1 LEEDAN
7 DEELARRLLDVVR
20 KGDCVTLRK
29 ALEFM
34 GENRRRYFC
43 GYMDGYCDAVAD
55 MERAGMA
62 NGADEL

>member
-34 GENRRRYFC
+34 GEDRRRYFC

-55 MERAGMA
+55 MEHAGVA
-62 NGADEL
+62 NDADEL